1 MASASKTVFFY
12 ITAQGR
18 GLAESLSLGFPG
30 AALLRFS
37 GGAVADHWKTGARF
51 VFIMAAG
58 IVVRTIA
65 PLLTDK
71 RTDPAVIVLDEKGR
85 HAISLVGGHVA
96 GANALAAEIA
106 RLCGG
111 DAIITTASDVNGLPA
126 IDLWAKAQGLVPE
139 DPKGF
144 AGAGRKLLDRKSLRL
159 FSDVSVE
166 AAQSFEIVDAPERAD
181 IIVTNRESAAAGMQ
195 PSALVLRPQTS
206 SPVSDATA
214 APRRTRSSRQS
225 GWPSPATAFPFC
237 RSPQLRPSTGKAASP
252 DCGHSQEA
260 TASP

>member
-37 GGAVADHWKTGARF
+37 GGAVADHWKTGAGL

-96 GANALAAEIA
+96 GANALAAQVA

-126 IDLWAKAQGLVPE
+126 IDLWAKTQGFVPE

-144 AGAGRKLLDRKSLRL
+144 AGAGRKLLDRNALRL
-159 FSDVSVE
+159 FSDVPVE
-166 AAQSFEIVDAPERAD
+166 APQSFKIVDAPERAD
-181 IIVTNRESAAAGMQ
+181 IIVTNRENAAAGVK
-195 PSALVLRPQTS
+195 PSALVLRPGNLVAGMRMQQ
-206 SPVSDATA
+206 
-214 APRRTRSSRQS
+214 RH
-225 GWPSPATAFPFC
+225 G
-237 RSPQLRPSTGKAASP
+237 G
-252 DCGHSQEA
+252 G
-260 TASP
+260 